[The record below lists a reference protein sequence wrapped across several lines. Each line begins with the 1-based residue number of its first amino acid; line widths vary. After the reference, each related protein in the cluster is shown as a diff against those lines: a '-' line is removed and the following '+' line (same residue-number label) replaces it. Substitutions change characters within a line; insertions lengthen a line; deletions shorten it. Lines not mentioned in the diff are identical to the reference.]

1 VLERAMIE
9 KKSDKRKKYRQQ
21 KAMIVENEEKQ
32 S

>member
-1 VLERAMIE
+1 MIE

-21 KAMIVENEEKQ
+21 AMIVENEEKQ